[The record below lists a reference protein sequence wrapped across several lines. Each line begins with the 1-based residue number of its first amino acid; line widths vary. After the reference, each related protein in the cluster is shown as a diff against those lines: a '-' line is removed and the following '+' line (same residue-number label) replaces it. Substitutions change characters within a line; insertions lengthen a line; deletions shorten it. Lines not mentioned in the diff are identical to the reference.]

1 MSETRFY
8 ITVLTMVAIFFV
20 GISPACAF
28 ISGKSMIEICA
39 PDGTLQSV
47 EVDASLDP
55 FAKPAPDPQQHLEA
69 MEKCPFCFAQTHQ
82 KYGVASAFVLGSV
95 SLPDYIAVG
104 AGTSLPL
111 SLSLNAYDSRGPP
124 VFS

>member
-8 ITVLTMVAIFFV
+8 ISVLVMVAIFFV

-28 ISGKSMIEICA
+28 ISGKSYIEICA

-47 EVDASLDP
+47 EVDSSLDP
-55 FAKPAPDPQQHLEA
+55 FAAPAPDPQQHLEA

-82 KYGVASAFVLGSV
+82 KYGISSDLIISFVSQ
-95 SLPDYIAVG
+95 PHYIVVG